1 VEQAPRQP
9 APQSQRPHEQH
20 ARRDEANWSVP
31 AQCIANKWRPRACQ
45 REDERQRCPAKGAAE
60 EAERQADQE
69 QTRQRDLQF
78 ERLRRVRVIQCFG
91 RMGGQDGHL
100 PVADAG
106 LFPCIGADSGSVQV
120 VHHGIGH
127 EHQPVAALGYAERE
141 ILVLQGGAG
150 KTLIESA
157 DLLQHRS
164 PVDGGVGV
172 HKVDGCPAR
181 RAAVTRLVLNL
192 DEAGHQTS
200 LPRGVNPLAAGR
212 AALLRRAQEG
222 AGPARMRGAICV
234 REQDPLALR
243 LRDAVVARR
252 GRSARG
258 LLQQPH
264 LREPAHDLR
273 GAVRGAIVYD
283 QHFVAVA
290 HDLVEHRCDVADLV
304 VDRQGSQRSVTHE
317 PIVGPMGGEGKGRT
331 AAGRWPRPDP
341 TRFPSGQHAQP
352 A

>member
-100 PVADAG
+100 PVADAE
-106 LFPCIGADSGSVQV
+106 LFPRIGADSGNVQV

-127 EHQPVAALGYAERE
+127 EHQSVAARSHAERE
-141 ILVLQGGAG
+141 LLVLHRRAR

-164 PVDGGVGV
+164 LVDGGVRV
-172 HKVDGCPAR
+172 YKVDGCPAR

-200 LPRGVNPLAAGR
+200 LPRGVDALAASR

-273 GAVRGAIVYD
+273 GAVRGAIVY
-283 QHFVAVA
+283 
-290 HDLVEHRCDVADLV
+290 HDHLVVRSGQILAAQCLQAGCDDLFTVADRDDDAGLH
-304 VDRQGSQRSVTHE
+304 GPSPATGRSSLAKSAGLMLRAGAASTPVRM
-317 PIVGPMGGEGKGRT
+317 IVP
-331 AAGRWPRPDP
+331 
-341 TRFPSGQHAQP
+341 
-352 A
+352 